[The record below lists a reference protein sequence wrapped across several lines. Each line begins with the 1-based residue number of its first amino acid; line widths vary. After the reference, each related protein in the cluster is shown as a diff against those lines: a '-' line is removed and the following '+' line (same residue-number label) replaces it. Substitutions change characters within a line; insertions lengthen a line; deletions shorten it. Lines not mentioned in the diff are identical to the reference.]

1 MTANPLALHLSRI
14 IATSPA
20 LIFDAWTTPDRL
32 KRWTCPDPGA
42 IVDVDIDL
50 RVGGRYSIRMHVEG
64 GPVTVH
70 GAYREI
76 DRPNRLV
83 YTWAWAEG
91 SHPMRRETLVTV
103 ESAPT
108 ADGTEVRLTHEGFPT
123 PAHRDGHQEGWR
135 ICLGRLMEMIARA
148 PDLPGDHG

>member
-1 MTANPLALHLSRI
+1 MTPRAASLH
-14 IATSPA
+14 IAHNFPASPA
-20 LIFDAWTTPDRL
+20 RLFDAWTTPDGL

-50 RVGGRYSIRMHVEG
+50 RPGGRYSIRMHVEG
-64 GPVTVH
+64 GPVTAH

-83 YTWAWAEG
+83 YTWAWAED

-103 ESAPT
+103 ELAPT
-108 ADGTEVRLTHEGFPT
+108 GDGTEVRLTHEGFPT
-123 PAHRDGHQEGWR
+123 PADRDGHEEGWR
-135 ICLGRLMEMIARA
+135 ICLGRLAELIARA
-148 PDLPGDHG
+148 PDLPDDHA